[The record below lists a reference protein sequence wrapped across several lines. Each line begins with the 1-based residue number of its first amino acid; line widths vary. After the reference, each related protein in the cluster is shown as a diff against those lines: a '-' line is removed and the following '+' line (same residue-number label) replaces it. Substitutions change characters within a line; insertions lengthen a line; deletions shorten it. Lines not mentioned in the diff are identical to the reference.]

1 MQARDQHFQE
11 DQNCLK
17 KVVLIDPDM
26 NIIIIFIFIFY
37 NNKYRLQYNNKQQY
51 KYYDIKFLYRFL
63 QVKYVLG

>member
-37 NNKYRLQYNNKQQY
+37 NNK
-51 KYYDIKFLYRFL
+51 
-63 QVKYVLG
+63 